1 MARRYVM
8 TARRKAAL
16 KKAQLA
22 SARKRKRGGRM
33 SARQHRR
40 SGQKEKY
47 GSRRKGLTKT
57 QYKARKNRT
66 RQRVAK
72 GIGYA
77 ATAGYLGAVTYVMAP
92 NTTTAAAR
100 KLQGT
105 IKPYNTPRKVV
116 RRAKTA
122 RTNYQFNK
130 IIKANY

>member
-1 MARRYVM
+1 M

-22 SARKRKRGGRM
+22 SARKRRRGGRM
-33 SARQHRR
+33 SVRQHRR
-40 SGQKEKY
+40 SGAKEKY

-57 QYKARKNRT
+57 QYRNRKNRT

-72 GIGYA
+72 GLAYGITGVYMGA
-77 ATAGYLGAVTYVMAP
+77 AAYVVAP

-100 KLQGT
+100 QVKRSV
-105 IKPYNTPRKVV
+105 KPYSSPKKAI
-116 RRAKTA
+116 RRVKTY
-122 RTNYQFNK
+122 RTNRQFNK